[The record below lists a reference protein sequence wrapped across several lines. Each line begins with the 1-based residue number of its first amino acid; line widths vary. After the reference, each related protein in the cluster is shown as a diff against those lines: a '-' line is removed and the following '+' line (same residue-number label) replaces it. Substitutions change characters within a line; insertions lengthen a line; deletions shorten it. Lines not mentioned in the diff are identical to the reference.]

1 MVPFDFG
8 RLRQVWDVPCVFGRF
23 LPSSDVSSQRGD
35 LSLIRFYSLFLLII
49 TGVIEWPGEDE
60 APPEDARDLVTKLL
74 EQDPI
79 VRLGTAGKWSWGRFY
94 VP

>member
-1 MVPFDFG
+1 MFRAFSVDSF
-8 RLRQVWDVPCVFGRF
+8 RLRTFPAREEIYLWLD
-23 LPSSDVSSQRGD
+23 
-35 LSLIRFYSLFLLII
+35 FYSLFLLII

-79 VRLGTAGKWSWGRFY
+79 ARLGTAGKWSWGRFY